1 MELLDLVIQR
11 PVVIALAIAG
21 AAVATLGSV
30 LLRQGS
36 RVNPKTARLIL
47 RLGYGIS
54 GISIAIFIAAGFLG
68 K

>member
-1 MELLDLVIQR
+1 MELLDLAIQR
-11 PVVIALAIAG
+11 PVVITLAIVG

-30 LLRQGS
+30 LLRKGS
-36 RVNPKTARLIL
+36 RLDPKTARLIL

-54 GISIAIFIAAGFLG
+54 GASIAIFIAAGFLG

>member
-11 PVVIALAIAG
+11 PVVITLAIVG

-30 LLRQGS
+30 LLRKSS
-36 RVNPKTARLIL
+36 RVDPKTARLIL

-54 GISIAIFIAAGFLG
+54 GASIAIFIVAGFLG